1 VRSTRRNTL
10 VAAATLIA
18 SPMLVALAQS
28 SVAVSPF
35 VALVPSATSNPLAGF
50 SLTFGGTTGLALRS
64 GAELSINNP
73 EPTGTQGVYRPW
85 GADADGMLF
94 LGGLG
99 GGATVFERPLAP
111 YVFAGV
117 GLTGGDSAGKNVVT
131 HSWSYGVGANLALGR
146 DVDIISEARWRLHQ
160 YMLPT
165 AKNAPDSKSE
175 FRFGLSFHVGSDP
188 DRRPA
193 PRRRPRSYYEDDYE
207 EGARA
212 SAPAPQPTVI
222 VQQAPAPPPQTVIV
236 QQAPPQTIIVQQPE
250 PQPTTQVNVN
260 LPGAVVVNQGGHASR
275 SSRSRRS
282 SQRVYVANP
291 VTVVRTQ
298 ATRATTARTQVI
310 DIRETQKKQEVK
322 VIQPRT
328 RKPDSEF

>member
-1 VRSTRRNTL
+1 VRSTRGNTL
-10 VAAATLIA
+10 VAAVALIA
-18 SPMLVALAQS
+18 SPILVASGQS

-73 EPTGTQGVYRPW
+73 EPSGSQGVYRPW

-99 GGATVFERPLAP
+99 SGATVFERPLAP

-146 DVDIISEARWRLHQ
+146 DVDIISEARWRLTQ

-193 PRRRPRSYYEDDYE
+193 PRRRRSRDYYEDDYE
-207 EGARA
+207 VAR
-212 SAPAPQPTVI
+212 APAPAQQPTVI

-236 QQAPPQTIIVQQPE
+236 QQAPPQTIIVTPE
-250 PQPTTQVNVN
+250 AEPSTTVNVN
-260 LPGAVVVNQGGHASR
+260 LPGAVVVNQGGHSSR

-282 SQRVYVANP
+282 SQRVYVQNP
-291 VTVVRTQ
+291 VTIVRAQ
-298 ATRATTARTQVI
+298 PQRATTARTQVI
-310 DIRETQKKQEVK
+310 QVRQTPQRQEIKIV
-322 VIQPRT
+322 QPRK
-328 RKPDSEF
+328 RAPDDQ

>member
-1 VRSTRRNTL
+1 MRSTRNTL

-18 SPMLVALAQS
+18 SPVLAAVGQS

-50 SLTFGGTTGLALRS
+50 SLAFGGTTGLALRS
-64 GAELSINNP
+64 GAQLSINNP

-94 LGGLG
+94 LNGLG

-111 YVFAGV
+111 YLFAGV
-117 GLTGGDSAGKNVVT
+117 GLTGGDSAGQNVVK

-146 DVDIISEARWRLHQ
+146 DVDIISEARWRLHE

-193 PRRRPRSYYEDDYE
+193 PRRRRQRDYDDE
-207 EGARA
+207 EYALRA
-212 SAPAPQPTVI
+212 PAVAPQPTVI
-222 VQQAPAPPPQTVIV
+222 VQQAPAPPPQTVVV
-236 QQAPPQTIIVQQPE
+236 QQAPPQTIIVQQPDPE
-250 PQPTTQVNVN
+250 PSTTVNVN
-260 LPGAVVVNQGGHASR
+260 LPGAVVVNQGGHVTRTR
-275 SSRSRRS
+275 SSRRS

-291 VTVVRTQ
+291 VTVVT
-298 ATRATTARTQVI
+298 TRPQHNSTAARAQVV
-310 DIRETQKKQEVK
+310 EVK
-322 VIQPRT
+322 QQVQPVVVQQGVKVV
-328 RKPDSEF
+328 KPRERRPD